1 MPGAVP
7 RPIRGALGNAVLW
20 GVAWGTLG
28 LGAWTVLRVLG
39 FLPADAGL
47 RSAAFLAVRLGIA
60 GFVAALAFAAV
71 VRLTWRGRRLR
82 DISWLKGG
90 LLVGLVTGLAFPLF
104 LQAMNLLS
112 GDGLIAWS
120 LVLDDGPFVGLLAA
134 LAAGATLKLA
144 QRADALAAGGHA
156 EALEDGS
163 AHVSVNPVFLEA
175 VPSPKHPT
183 KQV

>member
-1 MPGAVP
+1 MDSDAF
-7 RPIRGALGNAVLW
+7 RPIRGALRNAAVW
-20 GVAWGTLG
+20 GLAWGTVG
-28 LGAWTVLRVLG
+28 FGAWVVLRLVGL
-39 FLPADAGL
+39 LPAEAGF
-47 RSAAFLAVRLGIA
+47 RSAAFLAARLGMA
-60 GFVAALAFAAV
+60 GAVAALAFAAV
-71 VRLTWRGRRLR
+71 VRITWRGRRLR

-104 LQAMNLLS
+104 LQAMNVLS

-144 QRADALAAGGHA
+144 QRSDALAPGGHS

-163 AHVSVNPVFLEA
+163 AHASGNPVFLEA
-175 VPSPKHPT
+175 VPSPRHPT
-183 KQV
+183 KQA